1 MGTDPVLIVGD
12 QPSTSAW
19 EYSNP
24 NRRTFY
30 DLLAKVGAG
39 NAHLTDLYKRR
50 GLSGALLEGLP
61 ADFAE
66 HLTIFR
72 QEIDILK
79 PKRVVALGHHA
90 YGLLAIHIPEIK
102 PLLMRMWHFAYVV
115 RYNKIARYEANIRE
129 ALEAPNAFAGCT
141 RA

>member
-1 MGTDPVLIVGD
+1 M
-12 QPSTSAW
+12 
-19 EYSNP
+19 
-24 NRRTFY
+24 
-30 DLLAKVGAG
+30 LAKVGAG

-79 PKRVVALGHHA
+79 PKRVIALGHHA